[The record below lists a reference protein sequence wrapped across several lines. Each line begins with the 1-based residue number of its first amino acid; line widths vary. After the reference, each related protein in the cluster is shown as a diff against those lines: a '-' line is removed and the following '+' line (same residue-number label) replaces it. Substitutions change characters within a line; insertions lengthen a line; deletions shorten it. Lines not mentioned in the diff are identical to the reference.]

1 MSGRS
6 DRERVFAFAGIIQ
19 ALHLVQCT
27 AHGRPYDVDAF
38 HATLHSIF
46 TLDAPSVESIYGGA
60 AGVRTGL
67 RLMQQQLLVD
77 GGKPDTELTRYVV
90 TLMHLERKLARRPEL
105 LEQLRASIAHA
116 ERRVEL
122 AGIGDAQVLAALARA
137 YTQTVSILQ
146 PRIMVSGEPA
156 RLRNDAVAD
165 QVRALL
171 LAAMR
176 STVLWRQCGGNRIGL
191 LFGRKRLARLAQ
203 QILSEPDL

>member
-1 MSGRS
+1 
-6 DRERVFAFAGIIQ
+6 
-19 ALHLVQCT
+19 
-27 AHGRPYDVDAF
+27 
-38 HATLHSIF
+38 
-46 TLDAPSVESIYGGA
+46 
-60 AGVRTGL
+60 
-67 RLMQQQLLVD
+67 
-77 GGKPDTELTRYVV
+77 
-90 TLMHLERKLARRPEL
+90 MHLERKLARRPEL

-156 RLRNDAVAD
+156 RLRDDAVAD